1 LRNFGRWFAANGV
14 AGAMYIGY
22 RRPTMTAHSHTM
34 ASSRKRRADCLQAVR
49 QKLVPVTGRELPD
62 LARFENRIRG
72 SKVSTD
78 KGLPALST
86 TGISRLTG
94 EFPRACCSGSL
105 WSIVSIFR
113 RSKFVGLSLK
123 STQFSNRARPSF
135 RSDSPYQKPAASP
148 PSITNSLPVSGFMS
162 NPPTGPNFVRCP
174 SPEGDILARGAAGEA
189 PIWTAVVALM
199 AGTSPQ

>member
-1 LRNFGRWFAANGV
+1 MFPYDEKCPYRGRLAKACTTQCIPKPTLQVRNCDGLCGIFGRWFAANGV

-78 KGLPALST
+78 KGLPALSA
-86 TGISRLTG
+86 TGIEANGRI
-94 EFPRACCSGSL
+94 PSGLLQRVSMVDCLDFSL
-105 WSIVSIFR
+105 FEIR
-113 RSKFVGLSLK
+113 R
-123 STQFSNRARPSF
+123 
-135 RSDSPYQKPAASP
+135 
-148 PSITNSLPVSGFMS
+148 PVSQKYPIFKS
-162 NPPTGPNFVRCP
+162 R
-174 SPEGDILARGAAGEA
+174 AA
-189 PIWTAVVALM
+189 II
-199 AGTSPQ
+199 

>member
-1 LRNFGRWFAANGV
+1 LSRSPGENSRTLRVSKTAYAAQ
-14 AGAMYIGY
+14 
-22 RRPTMTAHSHTM
+22 R
-34 ASSRKRRADCLQAVR
+34 CQ
-49 QKLVPVTGRELPD
+49 
-62 LARFENRIRG
+62 RIR
-72 SKVSTD
+72 VS
-78 KGLPALST
+78 PRSQQPV
-86 TGISRLTG
+86 SRLTG
-94 EFPRACCSGSL
+94 EFPRACCRGSL

-113 RSKFVGLSLK
+113 CSKFVGLSLK

-135 RSDSPYQKPAASP
+135 RSDSPYQKRAASP